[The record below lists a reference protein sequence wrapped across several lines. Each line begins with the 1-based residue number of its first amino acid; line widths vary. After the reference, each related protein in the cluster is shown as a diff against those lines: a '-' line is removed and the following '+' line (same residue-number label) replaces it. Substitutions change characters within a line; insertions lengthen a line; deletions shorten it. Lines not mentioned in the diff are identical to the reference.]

1 MLGCQINHNED
12 EAKTEVNKDM
22 KQNYVLLCM
31 CPLSLFRHFL
41 YMFLWLFQNLAISTG
56 SSNTT
61 CKFFLKSNDNSK
73 LKQNT
78 SLWSVISVIM
88 VVCHQSSLSSGWCV
102 VRVVCHQSS
111 LSSGWCVVR
120 VVCHQSSL
128 SSGWCVVRVVSHQS
142 SLSGWYVIKVVCH
155 QGGLSSEWSIVKAV
169 CRQGGLSS
177 T

>member
-22 KQNYVLLCM
+22 KQNYMLLCM
-31 CPLSLFRHFL
+31 CPLSLFRHFLML

-120 VVCHQSSL
+120 VV
-128 SSGWCVVRVVSHQS
+128 SHQS

-169 CRQGGLSS
+169 CCQGGLSS